1 MPSVTMTFRFEAAHR
16 LLKHAGKCRHLHGH
30 SYRAEVAVSRDEINP
45 KTDMVIDFAEIKLTV
60 GRWIDENLD
69 HNVILNPDD
78 PILTE
83 LSHGQ
88 VATILR
94 DRDPFL
100 MPPDVD
106 PTAEMIADA
115 IFGVAAGALGGVV
128 KVEKVTV
135 WETENCCATA
145 EAGQ

>member
-30 SYRAEVAVSRDEINP
+30 SYRAEVTVSRDEVSP

-60 GRWIDENLD
+60 GRWIDANLD

-78 PILTE
+78 P
-83 LSHGQ
+83 
-88 VATILR
+88 LR
-94 DRDPFL
+94 GALMGGGKAPYL

-106 PTAEMIADA
+106 PTVEMIADA